1 MSDVLVI
8 YTDDEPG
15 VLTRV
20 ASLFRRRSFN
30 IHSLTVG
37 PTERPGV
44 SRMTVVVDTDEA
56 TARRAVEHLR
66 KLVNVLEVQQLG
78 GGGAN
83 VLRDLALIRVNASPT
98 KRSEV
103 LQLVEVFRANV
114 VDIAEDSLVIECTG
128 SLAKIEALVD
138 TLRPFGIIELG
149 RTGAVAMARGTRT
162 PAVPAKTLPLRTGTS
177 SETMS
182 V

>member
-1 MSDVLVI
+1 MSHVLVV

-66 KLVNVLEVQQLG
+66 KLVNILEVQQLG
-78 GGGAN
+78 IGRSN
-83 VLRDLALIRVNASPT
+83 VVRDLALIRVSAGPT
-98 KRSEV
+98 RRSEV

-114 VDIAEDSLVIECTG
+114 VDIADDSLVIECTG
-128 SLAKIEALVD
+128 SLGKIEALVD

-162 PAVPAKTLPLRTGTS
+162 ALKATVAPLRTSTGA
-177 SETMS
+177 MS

>member
-1 MSDVLVI
+1 MPHVLVV

-37 PTERPGV
+37 PTERPDV

-78 GGGAN
+78 GRAS
-83 VLRDLALIRVNASPT
+83 VVRDLALIRVSAGPAT
-98 KRSEV
+98 RSEV
-103 LQLVEVFRANV
+103 LQLVQVFRANV
-114 VDIAEDSLVIECTG
+114 VDIGEDTVVIECTG
-128 SLAKIEALVD
+128 SLAKIEALVN
-138 TLRPFGIIELG
+138 TLRPFGILEMG

-162 PAVPAKTLPLRTGTS
+162 LTEGKSPVPLRTGTS
-177 SETMS
+177 SESMS

>member
-1 MSDVLVI
+1 MSHVLVV

-20 ASLFRRRSFN
+20 ASLFRRRGFN

-37 PTERPGV
+37 PTERPDV

-78 GGGAN
+78 TGGVN
-83 VLRDLALIRVNASPT
+83 VVRDLALIRVSAGPA

-114 VDIAEDSLVIECTG
+114 VDIAEDTLVIECTG

-149 RTGAVAMARGTRT
+149 RTGAVAMARGT
-162 PAVPAKTLPLRTGTS
+162 PAAHKASIAPLRTGTS
-177 SETMS
+177 PGSMS

>member
-1 MSDVLVI
+1 MSHVLVV

-20 ASLFRRRSFN
+20 ASLFRRRGFN

-37 PTERPGV
+37 PTERPEV

-78 GGGAN
+78 IGRAN
-83 VLRDLALIRVNASPT
+83 VLRDLALIRVNAGPA

-114 VDIAEDSLVIECTG
+114 VDIADDTLVIECTG
-128 SLAKIEALVD
+128 SLGKIEALVD

-162 PAVPAKTLPLRTGTS
+162 PVKAAIAPLRTGTGA
-177 SETMS
+177 MS

>member
-1 MSDVLVI
+1 MSHVLVV

-20 ASLFRRRSFN
+20 ASLFRRRGFN

-37 PTERPGV
+37 PTERPEV

-78 GGGAN
+78 SGGVN
-83 VLRDLALIRVNASPT
+83 VVRDLALIRVSAGPS

-114 VDIAEDSLVIECTG
+114 VDIAEDTLVIECTG

-149 RTGAVAMARGTRT
+149 RTGAVAMARGTPVSRK
-162 PAVPAKTLPLRTGTS
+162 AAIAPLRTGTS
-177 SETMS
+177 SGSMS

>member
-1 MSDVLVI
+1 MSHVLVV

-20 ASLFRRRSFN
+20 ASLFRRRGFN

-78 GGGAN
+78 IGRSN
-83 VLRDLALIRVNASPT
+83 VLRDLALIRVNAGPA

-114 VDIAEDSLVIECTG
+114 VDIADDSLVIECTG
-128 SLAKIEALVD
+128 SLGKIEALVD

-162 PAVPAKTLPLRTGTS
+162 KLKAAVSPLRTGTGPGA
-177 SETMS
+177 MS

>member
-1 MSDVLVI
+1 MSHVLVV

-78 GGGAN
+78 VGHSN
-83 VLRDLALIRVNASPT
+83 VVRDLALIRVNADST

-103 LQLVEVFRANV
+103 LQLVDVFRANV
-114 VDIAEDSLVIECTG
+114 VDIADDSLVIECTG
-128 SLAKIEALVD
+128 SLGKIEALVD

-162 PAVPAKTLPLRTGTS
+162 ALKASVAPLRVNTGA
-177 SETMS
+177 MS

>member
-1 MSDVLVI
+1 MSHVLVV

-20 ASLFRRRSFN
+20 ASLFRRRGFN

-37 PTERPGV
+37 PTERPEI

-78 GGGAN
+78 TGGVN
-83 VLRDLALIRVNASPT
+83 VVRDLALIRVSAGPT

-114 VDIAEDSLVIECTG
+114 VDIAEDTLVIECTG

-149 RTGAVAMARGTRT
+149 RTGAVAMARGTPIARK
-162 PAVPAKTLPLRTGTS
+162 ASIAPLRTGTS
-177 SETMS
+177 PGSMS